1 MIRKIVA
8 IVTGFALASGWV
20 TAQAQQQAAPPPNVI
35 FIMVDDMGHSDLS
48 LTGSHHI
55 STPNIDSIAHDGLWL
70 QQGYSSTPICSPTR
84 TALLTGNYAQRYWLG
99 VEEPLG
105 PNTDHWAIPEGTTTI
120 ASVFQDRGYYTALI
134 GKWHLGDP
142 PVSGPLQHGYDDFFG
157 IVEGAADYFRH
168 RMVVGGREVGMG
180 LSRGNEPIDAE
191 GYLTDMFGSEAIA
204 AIDRADGRPFF
215 ISLHF
220 NAPHWPWEG
229 REDQAVSEMIDEATD
244 QQGGSI
250 EKYRELLEIADENVG
265 LVLAALEERGLA
277 DNTIVIFTSDNG
289 AERFSETW
297 PFIGYKGEVL
307 EGGVRVPI
315 LMRWPGH
322 IAPESTSQQVMASMD
337 FLPTLLSMSGGDVES
352 AGSFDG
358 MDLSGQ
364 LLGRDDPVEREL
376 YFRFNAGR
384 QAALRHGDWKY
395 VSIGGNEYL
404 FNLAEDQRER
414 ADRSQ
419 AEPEIFNRLRNMWDA
434 WNLEMRPYRIDGQT
448 ESLESNRSYAD
459 RY

>member
-1 MIRKIVA
+1 
-8 IVTGFALASGWV
+8 
-20 TAQAQQQAAPPPNVI
+20 
-35 FIMVDDMGHSDLS
+35 
-48 LTGSHHI
+48 
-55 STPNIDSIAHDGLWL
+55 
-70 QQGYSSTPICSPTR
+70 
-84 TALLTGNYAQRYWLG
+84 
-99 VEEPLG
+99 
-105 PNTDHWAIPEGTTTI
+105 
-120 ASVFQDRGYYTALI
+120 
-134 GKWHLGDP
+134 
-142 PVSGPLQHGYDDFFG
+142 
-157 IVEGAADYFRH
+157 
-168 RMVVGGREVGMG
+168 
-180 LSRGNEPIDAE
+180 
-191 GYLTDMFGSEAIA
+191 MFGSEAIA